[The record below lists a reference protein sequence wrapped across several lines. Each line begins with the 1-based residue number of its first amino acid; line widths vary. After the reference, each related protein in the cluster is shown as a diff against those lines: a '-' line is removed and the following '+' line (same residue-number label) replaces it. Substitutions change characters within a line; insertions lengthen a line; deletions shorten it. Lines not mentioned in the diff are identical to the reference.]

1 MNAIMSGSARIVT
14 RGSSMLRN
22 VMFYKNKASL
32 LCSGL
37 RSFSSETENEAD
49 EFKFETLS
57 GDLEGIAVFSMNK
70 PSTRN
75 AISRN
80 FLTQFQNALD
90 AVKFDKNLR
99 VFILK
104 SDVPGAF
111 CAGADLKERRKM
123 KMEDV
128 GRFVST
134 GRNLIANL
142 HDLPVPTIAAIDGVA
157 LGGGLEIAL
166 ACDMRVAGRM
176 SKIGLVETRLAII
189 PGGGGTQRLPRLVGI
204 SKAKELIFTA
214 RILNGEESERIGLAN
229 YVVDENQAYNK
240 ALELAKEILPQGP
253 IALKMAKNAINRGME
268 VDLISGMSF
277 EEASYAQVI
286 PTKDRLEGLQAFKE
300 KRKPVYRGE

>member
-1 MNAIMSGSARIVT
+1 MAARYVT
-14 RGSSMLRN
+14 RGSNILRCAL
-22 VMFYKNKASL
+22 FHKYRQSL
-32 LCSGL
+32 VYSGMRGL
-37 RSFSSETENEAD
+37 ASETESAQD
-49 EFKFETLS
+49 EFKFETLT

-70 PSTRN
+70 PNTRN

-99 VFILK
+99 AFILK

-111 CAGADLKERRKM
+111 CAGADLKERAKM
-123 KMEDV
+123 RMEDV
-128 GRFVST
+128 GRFVAT
-134 GRNLIANL
+134 GRNLITDL

-189 PGGGGTQRLPRLVGI
+189 PGGGGTQCLPRLIGP

-214 RILNGEESERIGLAN
+214 RILNGEQSEEIGLVN

-240 ALELAKEILPQGP
+240 ALEIAAEILPQGP
-253 IALKMAKNAINRGME
+253 IALKMAKTAINRGME
-268 VDLISGMSF
+268 VDLVSGMKF
-277 EEASYAQVI
+277 EEACYAQVI
-286 PTKDRLEGLQAFKE
+286 
-300 KRKPVYRGE
+300 